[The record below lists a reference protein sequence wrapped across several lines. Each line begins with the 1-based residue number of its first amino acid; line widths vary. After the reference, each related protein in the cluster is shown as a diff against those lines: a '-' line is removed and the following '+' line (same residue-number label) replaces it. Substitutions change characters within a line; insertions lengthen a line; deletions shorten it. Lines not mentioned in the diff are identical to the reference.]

1 MRKWIDWEDVIMKG
15 CFAFLVG
22 LLAFLLVL
30 LVVAIRN
37 DLWASGLE
45 YREADAVVVS
55 AELYEE
61 GATTPLYINNR
72 FAGFSQVGTEEGVRL
87 TVETAD
93 GTRYEIETD
102 AEQVYKKGTP
112 LLIEIGYEDGKPT
125 DVARL
130 KEKQEE

>member
-15 CFAFLVG
+15 CFALLVG

-30 LVVAIRN
+30 LAVAIRN

-55 AELYEE
+55 VEPYEE
-61 GATTPLYINNR
+61 VITRPLYINNR
-72 FAGFSQVGTEEGVRL
+72 FVGFSPAGTEEGVRL

>member
-1 MRKWIDWEDVIMKG
+1 MKG
-15 CFAFLVG
+15 CFVLLVG

-30 LVVAIRN
+30 LVVEIRN
-37 DLWASGLE
+37 ALWASGLE

-55 AELYEE
+55 AEPYKE
-61 GATTPLYINNR
+61 GITRPLYISNR
-72 FAGFSQVGTEEGVRL
+72 FVGCSPAGTEEGVRL

-102 AEQVYKKGTP
+102 AEQVYKKGDS

-125 DVARL
+125 DIARL
-130 KEKQEE
+130 KEKQEK

>member
-1 MRKWIDWEDVIMKG
+1 MRKRIDWEDVIMKG

-55 AELYEE
+55 AKSYEE
-61 GATTPLYINNR
+61 VITRPLYINNR
-72 FAGFSQVGTEEGVRL
+72 FVGFSPAGTEEGVRL
-87 TVETAD
+87 TVETED
-93 GTRYEIETD
+93 GTRYEIET
-102 AEQVYKKGTP
+102 ESGFVCEKGDS
-112 LLIEIGYEDGKPT
+112 LLIEIGFEDGEPT

-130 KEKQEE
+130 KEKQAE

>member
-15 CFAFLVG
+15 CFALLVG

-30 LVVAIRN
+30 LVAAIRN
-37 DLWASGLE
+37 DLWAFGLE

-55 AELYEE
+55 AEPYEE
-61 GATTPLYINNR
+61 VITRPLYINNR
-72 FAGFSQVGTEEGVRL
+72 FVGFSPAGTEEGVRL

-102 AEQVYKKGTP
+102 AEPVYKKGTP

>member
-30 LVVAIRN
+30 LAVAIRN

-55 AELYEE
+55 AEPYEE
-61 GATTPLYINNR
+61 VITRPLYINNR
-72 FAGFSQVGTEEGVRL
+72 FVGFSPAGTEEGVRL
-87 TVETAD
+87 TVETED

-102 AEQVYKKGTP
+102 AERVYKKGDS
-112 LLIEIGYEDGKPT
+112 LLIEIGYKDGKPT

>member
-15 CFAFLVG
+15 CFALLVG

-30 LVVAIRN
+30 LVMEIRN

-72 FAGFSQVGTEEGVRL
+72 FVGFSPAGTEEGVRL

-102 AEQVYKKGTP
+102 AEQVYKKGDS

-125 DVARL
+125 DIARL
-130 KEKQEE
+130 KEKQEK

>member
-15 CFAFLVG
+15 CFVLLVG

-55 AELYEE
+55 AEPYEE
-61 GATTPLYINNR
+61 GVTTPLYINNR
-72 FAGFSQVGTEEGVRL
+72 FIGVSRVGTEEGIRL

-102 AEQVYKKGTP
+102 AERVYKKGDP

-130 KEKQEE
+130 KEKQEK

>member
-15 CFAFLVG
+15 CFVLLVS

-30 LVVAIRN
+30 LVMEIRN

-45 YREADAVVVS
+45 YREADAVVIS
-55 AELYEE
+55 AEPYEE
-61 GATTPLYINNR
+61 VITRPLYINNR
-72 FAGFSQVGTEEGVRL
+72 FVGFSPAGTEEGVRL
-87 TVETAD
+87 TVETED
-93 GTRYEIETD
+93 GTRYEIET
-102 AEQVYKKGTP
+102 ESGFVCEKGDS
-112 LLIEIGYEDGKPT
+112 LLIEIGFEDGEPT